1 MRIDE
6 WLLFSAQP
14 YVEIAM
20 YMYTVTELANQCN
33 TTPHAVRYY
42 TRMGL
47 LRPKRNPENGYR
59 LYRTAEIPWLR
70 FVRQAKNL
78 GYTLKE
84 IKEIM
89 HDVED
94 NASPCPR
101 VREILARRIVENR
114 QHLEEL
120 MKLQTRMEKAL
131 EQWRE
136 MPDGVPDGHS
146 VCHLIESAIVG
157 TDFISSVNKSIK
169 H

>member
-1 MRIDE
+1 
-6 WLLFSAQP
+6 
-14 YVEIAM
+14 M
-20 YMYTVTELANQCN
+20 YMYTVTELANRCN

-47 LRPKRNPENGYR
+47 LRPKRNPGNGYR
-59 LYRTAEIPWLR
+59 IYKEAEVSWLR
-70 FVRQAKNL
+70 FVRQAKGL

-89 HDVED
+89 HDVD
-94 NASPCPR
+94 DDASPCPR
-101 VREILARRIVENR
+101 VREILARRIIENR

-120 MKLQTRMEKAL
+120 MMLQTRMEHAL
-131 EQWRE
+131 EKWKQ

-146 VCHLIESAIVG
+146 VCHLIESVSSG
-157 TDFISSVNKSIK
+157 TEHIPSVNKGIK